1 MEIKNYIKNEL
12 KKKGFE
18 DIVIVKTGS
27 ESKQLKFSK
36 NKIIKTET
44 GSSDD
49 ISLFITKNKR
59 VLYTNLKEFSKQSID
74 IFIKKTLKF
83 IKNLPENNNYY
94 GIAEGLYHPNRA
106 LFFRKNS

>member
-44 GSSDD
+44 GSSD
-49 ISLFITKNKR
+49 
-59 VLYTNLKEFSKQSID
+59 E
-74 IFIKKTLKF
+74 
-83 IKNLPENNNYY
+83 
-94 GIAEGLYHPNRA
+94 AGLTG
-106 LFFRKNS
+106 